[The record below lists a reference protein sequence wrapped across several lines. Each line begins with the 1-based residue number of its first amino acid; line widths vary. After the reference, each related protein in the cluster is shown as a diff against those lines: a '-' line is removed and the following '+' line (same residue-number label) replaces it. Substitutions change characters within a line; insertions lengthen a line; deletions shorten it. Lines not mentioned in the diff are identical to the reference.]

1 MMRCRFKSCCPP
13 NFKPNNM
20 ETLEKK
26 VADAILERASD
37 SITIDGNEYPIAPPS
52 PATLIL
58 VSELVSTMPIVK
70 KDAENALYE
79 VLSTAKDLSVI
90 GKIVATLMLGAKRI
104 KEHRKVAIV
113 NTEHSRKWSWRKL
126 RFVMQNTTKE
136 VEELDYLSEKIL
148 EEVTPAT
155 LLKVVINRIGNMQV
169 MDFFELTTS
178 LSAAN
183 LLKRTKEVE
192 TTSGD

>member
-1 MMRCRFKSCCPP
+1 
-13 NFKPNNM
+13 M

-37 SITIDGNEYPIAPPS
+37 SITIDGKEYPIAPPS

-58 VSELVSTMPIVK
+58 VSELVATMPIVK
-70 KDAENALYE
+70 KDTENALYE

-90 GKIVATLMLGAKRI
+90 GKIAATLILGAKRI
-104 KEHRKVAIV
+104 KEHRKVAV
-113 NTEHSRKWSWRKL
+113 ANTEQAKRWSWRKF
-126 RFVMQNTTKE
+126 RFVYSKSE
-136 VEELDYLSEKIL
+136 SVEELDYLAEKIL

-155 LLKVVINRIGNMQV
+155 LLKVVIKRIGNMQI

-183 LLKRTKEVE
+183 LLKRTKEVG
-192 TTSGD
+192 TAFGD

>member
-1 MMRCRFKSCCPP
+1 
-13 NFKPNNM
+13 M

-37 SITIDGNEYPIAPPS
+37 SITIDGKEYPIAPPS

-70 KDAENALYE
+70 RNSENALYE
-79 VLSTAKDLSVI
+79 VLSTAKDLSVV
-90 GKIVATLMLGAKRI
+90 GKIVATLILGAKRI
-104 KEHRKVAIV
+104 KEHMKVTVAHV
-113 NTEHSRKWSWRKL
+113 EHSKRWSWRKF
-126 RFVMQNTTKE
+126 RFVSSDSITTKE
-136 VEELDYLSEKIL
+136 VEELDFLAEKIL
-148 EEVTPAT
+148 EEVTPET
-155 LLKVVINRIGNMQV
+155 LLKVVIKRIGNMQV

-178 LSAAN
+178 LSAVN

-192 TTSGD
+192 TAYGD

>member
-1 MMRCRFKSCCPP
+1 
-13 NFKPNNM
+13 M

-37 SITIDGNEYPIAPPS
+37 SITIEGKEYPIAPPS

-58 VSELVSTMPIVK
+58 VSELVATMPIVK

-90 GKIVATLMLGAKRI
+90 GKIVATLILGAKRI
-104 KEHRKVAIV
+104 KEHRKIEISH
-113 NTEHSRKWSWRKL
+113 TEKSKRWSWRKF
-126 RFVMQNTTKE
+126 RFMFSERKTTKE
-136 VEELDYLSEKIL
+136 IEELDYLAEKIL

-155 LLKVVINRIGNMQV
+155 LLKVVIKRIGNMQV

-192 TTSGD
+192 TASGD

>member
-1 MMRCRFKSCCPP
+1 
-13 NFKPNNM
+13 M

-37 SITIDGNEYPIAPPS
+37 SITIEGKEYPIAPPS

-58 VSELVSTMPIVK
+58 VSELVATMPIVK

-90 GKIVATLMLGAKRI
+90 GKIVATLILGAKRI
-104 KEHRKVAIV
+104 KEHRTIAVAHV
-113 NTEHSRKWSWRKL
+113 EHSKRWSWRKF
-126 RFVMQNTTKE
+126 RFVGSDNITTKE
-136 VEELDYLSEKIL
+136 VEELDYLADKIL

-155 LLKVVINRIGNMQV
+155 LLKVVIKRIGNMQV

-192 TTSGD
+192 TASGD